1 MARQNR
7 LKVFKAPKKD
17 RKFPLNTKITLLNFS
32 TLIAVII
39 IISVSWIGIGISGGL
54 VNTKLDSAKNSEA
67 ITTLEYEWQR
77 IDSMMNW
84 GLYAIHRQDPESG
97 AAFQAFL
104 DSLQSFGERANGL
117 DAKYLS
123 AAQRTK
129 LEQIKADL
137 QELQGLSDKITQD
150 SQGAVAGFASSV
162 MSSEV
167 KLQEV
172 AKRIDTNVTQI
183 RSELREQ
190 NEQITKQT
198 EATAPF
204 IYATLVVMAI
214 VFEAVAI
221 VAYLLVSR
229 SLSRSSQE
237 SSTAMRLLTE
247 KDLTIAPQR
256 YSNDEI
262 GRLADKLSLAGVH
275 LREIFTE
282 TAGTAAEVSEVTLK
296 MAAQGKEI
304 TAAAAE
310 AGNSAQS
317 VAAAAEQ
324 VSANISAVAAGAEE
338 MGASIREISSNANEA
353 ARVAAEAT
361 EVAKQTNETV
371 TQLGVSSQEI
381 GEVIETITAVAEQTN
396 LLALNATIEAARAG
410 DAGKGFAV
418 VASEVKDLAAET
430 SVATAK
436 VAEQI
441 QQIQVDTASAVDAIS
456 KISDIIAQVNDFQ
469 TTIAAAVEEQTA
481 TTNEMS
487 KSVQEASQGSTE
499 IASNIQ
505 QIAQATSKATQN
517 LQESTAKAA
526 QVASETADLNQQLGE
541 FNY

>member
-1 MARQNR
+1 MARQNQP
-7 LKVFKAPKKD
+7 KGFKAPKKD

-67 ITTLEYEWQR
+67 ITTLEFQWQR
-77 IDSMMNW
+77 ADSMMNW
-84 GLYAIHRQDPESG
+84 GLYAIHRQDPENG
-97 AAFQAFL
+97 ASFQAFL
-104 DSLQSFGERANGL
+104 DSLPSFGERVNGL

-123 AAQRTK
+123 ATQRTS

-137 QELQGLSDKITQD
+137 QELQGLSGKIAQD
-150 SQGAVAGFASSV
+150 SQGIASSFTAAV
-162 MSSEV
+162 MSNEA
-167 KLQEV
+167 KLREIT
-172 AKRIDTNVTQI
+172 KKIDTNVTQI
-183 RSELREQ
+183 RNELHEQ
-190 NEQITKQT
+190 NEQIVNRT
-198 EATAPF
+198 EATESF
-204 IYATLVVMAI
+204 IYVILLVMAI
-214 VFEAVAI
+214 VFETAAI
-221 VAYLLVSR
+221 VAYLFASR
-229 SLSRSSQE
+229 SLSRAAQE

-247 KDLTIAPQR
+247 KDLRIAPTR

-262 GRLADKLSLAGVH
+262 GRLADKLSLAGGN
-275 LREIFTE
+275 LREIFAE
-282 TAGTAAEVSEVTLK
+282 IASTAQEVSEVTSK
-296 MAAQGKEI
+296 MSQDGKGI
-304 TAAAAE
+304 TDAAAE
-310 AGNSAQS
+310 AGQSAQS

-338 MGASIREISSNANEA
+338 MGSSIREISSNANEA

-361 EVAKQTNETV
+361 EVAKRTNETV
-371 TQLGVSSQEI
+371 AHLGESSQEI

-441 QQIQVDTASAVDAIS
+441 QQIQVDTSSAVDAIS
-456 KISDIIAQVNDFQ
+456 KISDIISQVNDFQ